1 MQRKGVSC
9 RYLIVNGLRAASR
22 KSPEKQTAVGC
33 SFRAVRMF
41 LAVIP
46 ATEISVGKAAK
57 LSVLF
62 GKDLF
67 AVE

>member
-1 MQRKGVSC
+1 M
-9 RYLIVNGLRAASR
+9 
-22 KSPEKQTAVGC
+22 
-33 SFRAVRMF
+33 FRAV
-41 LAVIP
+41 IP
-46 ATEISVGKAAK
+46 VPEISVGKSAK